1 MSIRVG
7 IDLASTAGQKS
18 GLGFYTDSMINALG
32 HFSDIELITLERIH
46 RNLRTPE
53 RILWDQVG
61 IPLSFLTKHIDVL
74 YTTAFSAPRFHKPVV
89 MTVHDIYGVHYPERF
104 NKLSRYYWS
113 KLLPRSIKRAEHII
127 AISEYT
133 KHDLITQLAVPE
145 EKITVVP
152 PATDP
157 RFKPIRDARL
167 CADTLKRLN
176 INDPFLMTVGTLEPR
191 KNIARL
197 IEAFAHAKRQDHIL
211 VIVGKKGWD
220 YEDIFRTIDKYHLE
234 NHVRILEYVA
244 QEDLIVL
251 YNTCT
256 GVILPSIFEGFGL
269 PALEAMQC
277 GAAVAVSHT
286 TSLPE
291 VVGEA
296 GLQFDPLN
304 VQEMRMRMEILINDD
319 AARTELQQKALK
331 TASTFSWERSA
342 ASVHKILVQSA
353 QKKA

>member
-1 MSIRVG
+1 MRVG

-18 GLGFYTDSMINALG
+18 GLGFYTDSMVTALT
-32 HFSDIELITLERIH
+32 HFSDIELVTLDRIH

-53 RILWDQVG
+53 RILWDQIG
-61 IPLSFLTKHIDVL
+61 IPLAFLTKHIDVL
-74 YTTAFSAPRFHKPVV
+74 YTTAFSAPVFHKPVV

-104 NKLSRYYWS
+104 SKLARYYWRTV
-113 KLLPRSIKRAEHII
+113 LPRSIKRASHII

-133 KHDLITQLAVPE
+133 KHDLITQLGISE
-145 EKITVVP
+145 KKITVAP

-167 CADTLKRLN
+167 CADTLKRLHIDN
-176 INDPFLMTVGTLEPR
+176 PFLLTVGTLEPR

-220 YEDIFRTIDKYHLE
+220 YEDIFRTIDKYHLKD
-234 NHVRILEYVA
+234 HVRILEYVT

-256 GVILPSIFEGFGL
+256 GVMLPSIFEGFGL

-304 VQEMRMRMEILINDD
+304 IQEMRIRMEILINDD
-319 AARTELQQKALK
+319 AARTELQHKALK
-331 TASTFSWERSA
+331 TAATFSWERSS
-342 ASVHKILVQSA
+342 ASVHTILKSVFERNA
-353 QKKA
+353 